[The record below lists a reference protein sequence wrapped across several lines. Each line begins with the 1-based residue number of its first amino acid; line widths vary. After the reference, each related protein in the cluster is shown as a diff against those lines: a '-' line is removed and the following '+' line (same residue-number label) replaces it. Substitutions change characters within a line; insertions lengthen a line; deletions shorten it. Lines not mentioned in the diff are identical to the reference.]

1 MGKNWSGEMGRK
13 SNTKILGLWMN
24 GVYVGRWTVN
34 SSGIHTLTYDRYWL
48 ERPEARPISLSL
60 PLQSDSSTYS
70 GTTVENYFENLLP
83 ENEAIRNRFA
93 MRYGC
98 KDTKAFSL
106 LSEIGRDCVG
116 SLQILPTDME
126 PKDIKTISFKA
137 LSEEQIEQLL
147 INSSTTY
154 PFQLG
159 SDEDLRISLAGAQEK
174 TALLYHQKNW
184 SIPLGNTPS
193 THIFKLPI
201 GKVGYI
207 DISTSVENEWLCS
220 QIMRTYGVAVAECR
234 IGRFGNQKT
243 LIVERF
249 DRKISS
255 DGSWIVRVPQE
266 DMCQANGISSNIK
279 YESDGG
285 PGIETIMNTL
295 SYSITPEEDRL
306 FFFKSQILMWLLCC
320 PDGHAKNFSI
330 FLLPHGQFRAT
341 PMYDII
347 SAYPLLGGGRNQIHP
362 KKIKMAMA
370 VGGKN
375 HHYHWDKIRKD
386 HWLTTGKLVGIS
398 SAKVAKIIDHI
409 IEITPSVLNSVQH
422 ILPTDF
428 PSSVADPILDG
439 LAHAVDKLS
448 KV

>member
-1 MGKNWSGEMGRK
+1 MGRR
-13 SNTKILGLWMN
+13 SNIQVLGLWMN
-24 GVYVGRWTVN
+24 GLYVGRWTIN
-34 SSGIHTLTYDRYWL
+34 SSGVHSLIYDSSWL
-48 ERPEARPISLSL
+48 KLPQSRPISLSL
-60 PLQSDSSTYS
+60 PFQLGISTYS
-70 GTTVENYFENLLP
+70 GTIVENYFENLLP

-116 SLQILPTDME
+116 SLQILPADME
-126 PKDIKTISFKA
+126 PKNIKTISFKA
-137 LSEEQIEQLL
+137 LSEDQIEQLL
-147 INSSTTY
+147 INSSTTH

-159 SDEDLRISLAGAQEK
+159 FDEDLRISLAGAQEK
-174 TALLYHQKNW
+174 TALLYHQQNW
-184 SIPLGNTPS
+184 SIPLGTTPS

-220 QIMRTYGVAVAECR
+220 QIMRTYGVAVADCQ
-234 IGRFGNQKT
+234 IGHFGNQKT

-249 DRKISS
+249 DRKLSS
-255 DGSWIVRVPQE
+255 DGSWIMRLPQE
-266 DMCQANGISSNIK
+266 DMCQANGISSSRK

-306 FFFKSQILMWLLCC
+306 SFFKSQILMWLLCC

-341 PMYDII
+341 PLYDII
-347 SAYPLLGGGRNQIHP
+347 SAYPLLGEGSNQIHP

-370 VGGKN
+370 VSGKN
-375 HHYHWDKIRKD
+375 RHYHWYKIRKD

-398 SAKVAKIIDHI
+398 SANVTKIIDHI

-422 ILPTDF
+422 IIPTDF
-428 PSSVADPILDG
+428 PSSVAEPILDG
-439 LAHAVDKLS
+439 FAHAVDQLS
-448 KV
+448 KA